1 MQTKNA
7 PADIP
12 ENDTVLRPA
21 PSPDVPIFAVLYRD
35 HAPRILTMIHHL
47 VLNEET
53 ARDLTQEVFVKV
65 YENLEGFRGESH
77 PYTWI
82 HRIALN
88 HTLNFLK
95 REKRRKLLG
104 LLDQDFLD
112 LFKDDASSNETLSS
126 AKPVA
131 PDTIMEGEERDRIVR
146 NALASLPPRYRIPFL
161 LHRFEE
167 MSYQEIAASLELSL
181 SAVETRIHRAKKM
194 LIGKLEPWLKDL

>member
-12 ENDTVLRPA
+12 DNDTVLRPA
-21 PSPDVPIFAVLYRD
+21 PSPDAPSFAALYRD
-35 HAPRILTMIHHL
+35 YAPRILTMIHHL
-47 VLNEET
+47 VLNEAT
-53 ARDLTQEVFVKV
+53 ARDLTQEVFIKV

-104 LLDQDFLD
+104 LLDQDFLN
-112 LFKDDASSNETLSS
+112 LFKDDGSNDGTLSS
-126 AKPVA
+126 AMPLA

-167 MSYQEIAASLELSL
+167 LSHQEIAATLELSL

>member
-12 ENDTVLRPA
+12 DNDTVLRPA
-21 PSPDVPIFAVLYRD
+21 LSLDAPSFAALYSD
-35 HAPRILTMIHHL
+35 HAPRILAMIHHL
-47 VLNEET
+47 VLNEAT
-53 ARDLTQEVFVKV
+53 ARDLTQEVFIKV
-65 YENLEGFRGESH
+65 YENLDGFRGESH

-95 REKRRKLLG
+95 RERRRRLLG

-112 LFKDDASSNETLSS
+112 LFKDDGSNDVTLSS
-126 AKPVA
+126 AIPLA

-146 NALASLPPRYRIPFL
+146 NALASLPPRYRTPFL

-167 MSYQEIAASLELSL
+167 MSYQEIAATLELSL
-181 SAVETRIHRAKKM
+181 SAVETRIYRAKKM
-194 LIGKLEPWLKDL
+194 LIAKLEPWLKDL